1 LLSDFDNHDPDF
13 DVMAL
18 VPEHLRENWDETVK
32 HIMEEWDKW
41 SSTEPPPDLLEYGG
55 VSVILDAPVRESAPV
70 VDRLLVDVP
79 EACRILSCGRT
90 LIYDL
95 IRTRELCPVKLGR
108 LTRIPMEGLR
118 ALVERKMAESK
129 AWAAKP
135 EWWEKVDWGTDADR

>member
-95 IRTRELCPVKLGR
+95 IRTRELCSVKLGR
-108 LTRIPMEGLR
+108 PDTDSHGRTSSSRGAQDGGEQGLGRQAGVVGEG
-118 ALVERKMAESK
+118 
-129 AWAAKP
+129 
-135 EWWEKVDWGTDADR
+135 